1 MGLLPEHTA
10 IVTGG
15 AQGIGFA
22 IARQMLTHGA
32 NVTIWDL
39 DQAAV
44 DDAVTQLAADV
55 SSSCTGSVVDITDQA
70 AVAAGVAE
78 VVTRRHSLDTFVN
91 CAGITRDAMMHRM
104 TLDDFKSVI
113 EVNLTGTWIGTR
125 EALTVMRSQDSG
137 GSIINLSSISGKVG
151 NLGQTNYSASKA
163 GVIGLTKAAAK
174 EGARAGVR
182 VNAIL
187 PGLIRTRMVDDMPA
201 DVVEQRLADIP
212 LGRLGEPED
221 VADAVVF
228 FASSMSSYITGTTI
242 EVTGGRHM

>member
-1 MGLLPEHTA
+1 MKLLDGNRA
-10 IVTGG
+10 IVTGA

-22 IARQMLTHGA
+22 IAQRLVQHGSA
-32 NVTIWDL
+32 VELWDL
-39 DQAAV
+39 GKDRVDAAV
-44 DDAVTQLAADV
+44 SQLHDAGHPEVLGLPVDVTDE
-55 SSSCTGSVVDITDQA
+55 G
-70 AVAAGVAE
+70 AVATAMAATVA
-78 VVTRRHSLDTFVN
+78 RWNRLDTFVN

-125 EALTVMRSQDSG
+125 EALTIMRGQDTG

-163 GVIGLTKAAAK
+163 GVVGLTKAAAK

-187 PGLIRTRMVDDMPA
+187 PGLIRTRMVDEMPA
-201 DVVEQRLADIP
+201 EVVEQRLADIP

>member
-1 MGLLPEHTA
+1 MRLLDNRGV
-10 IVTGG
+10 IITGA
-15 AQGIGFA
+15 AQGIGLA
-22 IARQMLTHGA
+22 IARRSAEHGA
-32 NVTIWDL
+32 KVALWDL
-39 DQAAV
+39 GTERVDAAV
-44 DDAVTQLAADV
+44 HLLCEEGHVGVIGRHVDV
-55 SSSCTGSVVDITDQA
+55 IDEG
-70 AVAAGVAE
+70 AVAAGIDEAVE
-78 VVTRRHSLDTFVN
+78 HWGQLDAFVN
-91 CAGITRDAMMHRM
+91 CAGITRDGMMHRM
-104 TLDDFKSVI
+104 TLDDFKAVI

-125 EALTVMRSQDSG
+125 KALSIMRDQDSG

-163 GVIGLTKAAAK
+163 GVVGLTKAAAK

-201 DVVEQRLADIP
+201 EVVRQRLADIP

-242 EVTGGRHM
+242 EVTGGRHI